1 MFGVSRISSI
11 FSVFIFQVRGSVILW
26 YPVHLLAHYS
36 LHHLSVREWVHS
48 SLSCLAGKK
57 RFSNPPGNKVSGV
70 TKMRTHRELDFHVQ
84 EYRGSI
90 EVDTVITESTFS
102 CATLPYDYYLINWI
116 LYTLVQD
123 NMRISHQL
131 SSSVPF
137 LPRILS
143 TWTAALPLSGLFV
156 LLSPEVSF
164 TQCYVS

>member
-84 EYRGSI
+84 DYRGSI

-143 TWTAALPLSGLFV
+143 MDSSVAIVWVICPTFP
-156 LLSPEVSF
+156 
-164 TQCYVS
+164 